1 MEKKIDEI
9 LNNFHLGKIDLIE
22 VRKQLLILY
31 GVMLPNGTLCVCDK
45 RRPFPMENLTDWY
58 CTNCGREIKPE
69 VTAPKVE
76 PKERYASAPQ
86 EEDSLPF

>member
-31 GVMLPNGTLCVCDK
+31 GVMLPKGTLCVCDK
-45 RRPFPMENLTDWY
+45 QRPFPKENLTDWY
-58 CTNCGREIKPE
+58 CTNCGREIE
-69 VTAPKVE
+69 HNAT
-76 PKERYASAPQ
+76 
-86 EEDSLPF
+86 

>member
-31 GVMLPNGTLCVCDK
+31 GVMLPKGTLCVCDK
-45 RRPFPMENLTDWY
+45 PKPFPMENLTDWY
-58 CTNCGREIKPE
+58 CINCGREIKHN
-69 VTAPKVE
+69 AIQ
-76 PKERYASAPQ
+76 RS
-86 EEDSLPF
+86 SI

>member
-31 GVMLPNGTLCVCDK
+31 GVMLPKGTLCVCDK
-45 RRPFPMENLTDWY
+45 RKPFPMENLTDWY
-58 CTNCGREIKPE
+58 CTNCGKEIKHNA
-69 VTAPKVE
+69 T
-76 PKERYASAPQ
+76 
-86 EEDSLPF
+86 